1 MGIFDGIKESMKE
14 NWLIRLVG
22 EPHRA
27 GIGQVCVQWSALESL
42 IEAAIWQASGMRND
56 IGRAVTSQCQMQS
69 KMDMLSAV
77 LHQNYP
83 ELAIPFDK
91 VAIYIRECLIGPR
104 NAVVHGFWFQSE
116 GLAGVVKFS
125 SKGKLT
131 YQGRM
136 FTVDEL
142 NTLSRDIADTTQWV
156 MTLFPKLPTLQQ
168 RLGGLDDRKPPAKDP
183 QGCATRKMQ
192 ALQPLPSQI

>member
-1 MGIFDGIKESMKE
+1 MGIFDGIKEAMKE

-42 IEAAIWQASGMRND
+42 VEAAIWQAASVRND
-56 IGRAVTSQCQMQS
+56 VGRAMTSQLMMQT

-83 ELAIPFDK
+83 ELADPFDK
-91 VAIYIRECLIGPR
+91 VAIYICECLIGPR
-104 NAVVHGFWFQSE
+104 NAVVHGFWFE
-116 GLAGVVKFS
+116 NAGLAGVVKFS

-136 FTVDEL
+136 FTVEEL
-142 NTLSRDIADTTQWV
+142 KALSVDIADTTEWV
-156 MTLFPKLPTLQQ
+156 RMLFPRLPALQQ
-168 RLGGLDDRKPPAKDP
+168 RPGGLNDRKPPEKDP
-183 QGCATRKMQ
+183 QGCATRKKL
-192 ALQPLPSQI
+192 ALQPLPSQP